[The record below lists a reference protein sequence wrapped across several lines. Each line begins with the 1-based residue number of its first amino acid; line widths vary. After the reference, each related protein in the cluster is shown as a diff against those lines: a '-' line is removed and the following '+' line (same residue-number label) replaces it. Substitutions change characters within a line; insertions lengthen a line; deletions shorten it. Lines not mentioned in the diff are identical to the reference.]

1 MGRSYHMHNDDE
13 DRAPMPERG
22 QVSRPMPSVI
32 DTSLLR
38 AVRPALPAPEEEPTP
53 PHHLSRRE
61 LLAWGGAAL
70 AAVAGL
76 GIISQTKAAKSA
88 LTVITHQGGPLAT
101 PVPTATAPTRATT
114 LPFTYFHACFE
125 VNTPAE
131 VDVVAALGI
140 NYTITYGD
148 WSWAS
153 ADPTTPMGKALLRH
167 NMQTFVNVEY
177 PFLQC
182 PGGYGYVSQLDKIRD
197 LVVRFKDSPL
207 TAGYWIKD
215 DDCGDEGVAILGLYN
230 LIRSIDTNPAH
241 LIMPGF
247 GDAGSV
253 NRNYAYGSADLLG
266 FYPYPAYSRG
276 PALEVPDMLRVV
288 RDRTPA
294 GATPPP
300 FIGIYQDFASPPYRP
315 ILPVSNVIEQVKAY
329 MANGAVG
336 VAGFGWDEAP
346 PETYVASNNATLAA
360 AVPAVT
366 QWLTQ
371 NGYGTAQR

>member
-1 MGRSYHMHNDDE
+1 MGRGYFGQQEDE
-13 DRAPMPERG
+13 DSSPTPKRS
-22 QVSRPMPSVI
+22 QISRPLPSVI
-32 DTSLLR
+32 DTSRLR
-38 AVRPALPAPEEEPTP
+38 AVRSALPAPVEAIDP
-53 PHHLSRRE
+53 PQHFSRRD

-70 AAVAGL
+70 AAVAGV

-88 LTVITHQGGPLAT
+88 LAAITHQAGLLAT
-101 PVPTATAPTRATT
+101 PVPIATPPTRAAT
-114 LPFTYFHACFE
+114 LPFGYFHACFE
-125 VNTPAE
+125 VNTPAQ
-131 VDVVAALGI
+131 VDTVAALGI

-148 WSWAS
+148 WSWTS
-153 ADPTTPMGKALLRH
+153 ADPTTSMGKALLRH
-167 NMQTFVNVEY
+167 NMKTFVNVEY

-182 PGGYGYVSQLDKIRD
+182 PDGYGYVSQLDTIRN
-197 LVVRFKDSPL
+197 LVTRFKDSPL

-276 PALEVPDMLRVV
+276 PVLEVPDMLRIV

-315 ILPVSNVIEQVKAY
+315 ILPVTNVIEQVKAY
-329 MANGAVG
+329 MTNGAAG
-336 VAGFGWDEAP
+336 VAGFGWSEAP
-346 PETYVASNNATLAA
+346 PETYVAGNNATLAA

-366 QWLTQ
+366 QWLNQ
-371 NGYGTAQR
+371 NGYGATQK